1 MTTVGKPKENKE
13 ESSFEQIDITEG
25 YLDAIKNIESKTETV
40 LTPNV
45 KEKIYP
51 EGVQKITYS
60 PQTES
65 IYYYK
70 SEKIVNNLYRRPW
83 ELFEDRGALIENKL
97 IEELREIKEI
107 GDDLEA
113 IASEEKQIDEMR
125 NGELLEAIINFLKI
139 EGSKAYRFRIDKG
152 AKEKCRI
159 YSFQRANMKEEIV
172 LFSLDRQIVL
182 NREDDSGNVHQK
194 ALKYITRTVLCWY
207 FEGLLRMKRLE
218 KKQQKYLAKIT
229 RYQK

>member
-1 MTTVGKPKENKE
+1 MTTVGKSQDNND

-25 YLDAIKNIESKTETV
+25 YLDAIKNIEDKAETT

-51 EGVQKITYS
+51 DGVQKVTYS

-70 SEKIVNNLYRRPW
+70 SESNAKSLYRRSW

-107 GDDLEA
+107 GDDLET
-113 IASEEKQIDEMR
+113 IASEEKQIEEMR
-125 NGELLEAIINFLKI
+125 NGEILDAIINFLKI

-152 AKEKCRI
+152 EKGKCRI
-159 YSFQRANMKEEIV
+159 YAFQRASMKEEIV
-172 LFSLDRQIVL
+172 LFTSDRQIVL
-182 NREDDSGNVHQK
+182 NREDDDGNVLQK
-194 ALKYITRTVLCWY
+194 ALKYMNRTVLCWY
-207 FEGLLRMKRLE
+207 YEGLLRLKRLE
-218 KKQQKYLAKIT
+218 FKQQKYLTKIS

>member
-1 MTTVGKPKENKE
+1 MTPVGKPKENNE

-40 LTPNV
+40 FTPNV

-51 EGVQKITYS
+51 EGVQKVTYS
-60 PQTES
+60 PQTEA

-70 SEKIVNNLYRRPW
+70 SENKVSNLYRRPW

-107 GDDLEA
+107 GADLEA
-113 IASEEKQIDEMR
+113 IASEDKQIDEMR
-125 NGELLEAIINFLKI
+125 NGKLLEAMINFLKI
-139 EGSKAYRFRIDKG
+139 EGSKAFRFRIDKG

-159 YSFQRANMKEEIV
+159 YSFQRASMKEEIV
-172 LFSLDRQIVL
+172 LFSTDRQIVL

-194 ALKYITRTVLCWY
+194 ALKYVNRTVLCWY

>member
-1 MTTVGKPKENKE
+1 MTTVEKPKENEDK
-13 ESSFEQIDITEG
+13 SSFEQIDITEG
-25 YLDAIKNIESKTETV
+25 YLDAIKNIENTTDYV

-65 IYYYK
+65 IYYHK
-70 SEKIVNNLYRRPW
+70 SENILNSLYSKSW

-125 NGELLEAIINFLKI
+125 NGELLESIINFIKVD
-139 EGSKAYRFRIDKG
+139 GAKAYRFRIDRG
-152 AKEKCRI
+152 EKEKCKI
-159 YSFQRANMKEEIV
+159 FSFQRANMKEEIV
-172 LFSLDRQIVL
+172 LFTSDRQLFL
-182 NREDDSGNVHQK
+182 NREDDSGNVLQK
-194 ALKYITRTVLCWY
+194 TLKYMNRTVLCWY
-207 FEGLLRMKRLE
+207 FEGLLRLKRLE
-218 KKQQKYLAKIT
+218 KKQQRYLAKIS

>member
-1 MTTVGKPKENKE
+1 MTTVGKPKENEE

-25 YLDAIKNIESKTETV
+25 YLDAIKNIESKVETV

-70 SEKIVNNLYRRPW
+70 SEKNVNNLYRRPW

-107 GDDLEA
+107 GNDLEA
-113 IASEEKQIDEMR
+113 IASEEK
-125 NGELLEAIINFLKI
+125 
-139 EGSKAYRFRIDKG
+139 
-152 AKEKCRI
+152 
-159 YSFQRANMKEEIV
+159 
-172 LFSLDRQIVL
+172 
-182 NREDDSGNVHQK
+182 
-194 ALKYITRTVLCWY
+194 
-207 FEGLLRMKRLE
+207 
-218 KKQQKYLAKIT
+218 
-229 RYQK
+229 

>member
-1 MTTVGKPKENKE
+1 MTTVENPKENND

-25 YLDAIKNIESKTETV
+25 YLDAIRNIENTTDYV
-40 LTPNV
+40 LTPNL

-65 IYYYK
+65 IYYHESK
-70 SEKIVNNLYRRPW
+70 NILNNLYPKSW
-83 ELFEDRGALIENKL
+83 ELFEDRGAHIENKL

-125 NGELLEAIINFLKI
+125 NGELLDAIVNFLKI
-139 EGSKAYRFRIDKG
+139 DGSKAYRFRIDKG
-152 AKEKCRI
+152 AKEKCKI

-172 LFSLDRQIVL
+172 LFNSDRQIVL
-182 NREDDSGNVHQK
+182 NREDDSGNVLQK
-194 ALKYITRTVLCWY
+194 AMKYMNRTVLCWY
-207 FEGLLRMKRLE
+207 FEGLLRLKRLE
-218 KKQQKYLAKIT
+218 KKQQKYLTKIS
-229 RYQK
+229 RYKK

>member
-1 MTTVGKPKENKE
+1 MTTVGKPKENNK

-25 YLDAIKNIESKTETV
+25 YLDAIKNIASKAESA

-51 EGVQKITYS
+51 EGVQKVTYS

-70 SEKIVNNLYRRPW
+70 SENTVSNLYRRSW
-83 ELFEDRGALIENKL
+83 ELFEDRGAHIENELIEK
-97 IEELREIKEI
+97 LREIKEI

-113 IASEEKQIDEMR
+113 ISSEEKQIDEMR
-125 NGELLEAIINFLKI
+125 NGEILDAIINFLKVD
-139 EGSKAYRFRIDKG
+139 GSKAYRFRIDKG
-152 AKEKCRI
+152 AKEKCKI

-172 LFSLDRQIVL
+172 LFSSDRQIVL
-182 NREDDSGNVHQK
+182 NREDDTGNIHQK
-194 ALKYITRTVLCWY
+194 ALKYINRTVLCWY
-207 FEGLLRMKRLE
+207 FEGLMRMKRLE